1 VRDFGDF
8 VIGKKCYLCKII
20 IKVTRKSIL
29 HVCYMDT
36 HPYRLISLVN
46 NDSKHQRVHIEPAV
60 DLNNKQS
67 KFLCGRQCFYFEYNF
82 KCWILTSPGDDAV
95 GTTLDMYL
103 DREPALV
110 EERLWTKAVR
120 KHGKLLKK
128 LGTPEGTVKQT
139 KHVSSVWDTVHQIA
153 GGLDSIIA
161 SAGPTVTPEE
171 CEINRKLLGYVDH
184 SGYML

>member
-1 VRDFGDF
+1 
-8 VIGKKCYLCKII
+8 
-20 IKVTRKSIL
+20 
-29 HVCYMDT
+29 
-36 HPYRLISLVN
+36 
-46 NDSKHQRVHIEPAV
+46 
-60 DLNNKQS
+60 
-67 KFLCGRQCFYFEYNF
+67 
-82 KCWILTSPGDDAV
+82 
-95 GTTLDMYL
+95 MYL

-153 GGLDSIIA
+153 GGLDRIIA
-161 SAGPTVTPEE
+161 AAGPTVTPEE